1 MPSLHLFRA
10 FSLILAFMVGGLAH
24 AQLPQ
29 YFSGLARTQV
39 QYLVDQRIGLQ
50 PGTTDGNLTLAID
63 PDTPLEQ
70 TLVSLRQDLV
80 NLPAITQA
88 MYQIDSSAG
97 KPTSVSWEIEESR
110 TVFPLLNLGGVK
122 DNFFYLL
129 GINDIHFR
137 GRAQQLTAFYQNI
150 DGEHN
155 YYLGLT
161 NAAFRGSPWGYQLES
176 RRYAAIEPIFFP
188 SVTIN
193 YRYSNLSFGAGLS
206 YTTSNRHVF
215 RVGVSNF
222 YEHYRK
228 VNAGAGTP
236 GPDDLGLNKA
246 LLRFNHGI
254 TRVDQFGARRSGT
267 AHQSV
272 AQVVFNLEQDQPTFV
287 IAWHDFR
294 LYQLLGQHGNLAGR
308 LRAGISSNENSP
320 FAPFVLDSQVNIRGS
335 GNRID
340 RGTAQLVLNLEYR
353 HTVWQDN
360 RDRFAA
366 QLVGF
371 SDFGSWRNPGGS
383 LEDVFD
389 ADNFRHFLGGGL
401 RLISLKAFDAMIRV
415 DYGIDVRNV
424 RERGVVLGFGQYF

>member
-1 MPSLHLFRA
+1 
-10 FSLILAFMVGGLAH
+10 MVGGLAS

-29 YFSGLARTQV
+29 HFSGLARTQV
-39 QYLVDQRIGLQ
+39 QYLVDQHIGLQ
-50 PGTTDGNLTLAID
+50 PGKTDDSLTLTLD
-63 PDTPLEQ
+63 PDISLEQ
-70 TLVSLRQDLV
+70 ALTGLRQQLI

-88 MYQIDSSAG
+88 VYQVDSSAG
-97 KPTSVSWEIEESR
+97 KPTAVNWEIEESR

-122 DNFFYLL
+122 DNFFYLI

-161 NAAFRGSPWGYQLES
+161 NAAFRGTPWGYQLES

-188 SVTIN
+188 SVTVS
-193 YRYSNLSFGAGLS
+193 YRYANLSFGAGLS
-206 YTTSNRHVF
+206 YTTPTRHVF
-215 RVGVSNF
+215 RFGVSNF

-228 VNAGAGTP
+228 VNAEAGTP
-236 GPDDLGLNKA
+236 GPDDLQLNKA
-246 LLRFNHGI
+246 LMKFGHVI
-254 TRVDQFGARRSGT
+254 SRVDQFHARRSGT
-267 AHQSV
+267 NHQSV
-272 AQVVFNLEQDQPTFV
+272 AQVVFNLEQDQPTFL

-294 LYQLLGQHGNLAGR
+294 FYRLLGHHGNLAGR

-366 QLVGF
+366 QLVAF
-371 SDFGSWRNPGGS
+371 SDFGSWRNPGGR

-401 RLISLKAFDAMIRV
+401 RLISLKAYDAMIRI
-415 DYGIDVRNV
+415 DYGVDVRNV

>member
-1 MPSLHLFRA
+1 MLMA
-10 FSLILAFMVGGLAH
+10 GVVH

-29 YFSGLARTQV
+29 HFTGLARTQV

-50 PGTTDGNLTLAID
+50 PGTTDETLHLTAD
-63 PDTPLEQ
+63 PDEPLEQ
-70 TLVSLRQDLV
+70 TLAELRQQLV

-88 MYQIDSSAG
+88 AYQIDSAAG
-97 KPTSVSWEIEESR
+97 KPVKVQWEIEESR
-110 TVFPLLNLGGVK
+110 TVFPMLNLGGVK
-122 DNFFYLL
+122 GNFFYLI

-161 NAAFRGSPWGYQLES
+161 NAAFHGSPWGYQLES
-176 RRYAAIEPIFFP
+176 QRYAAIEPIFFP
-188 SVTIN
+188 SVAVN
-193 YRYSNLSFGAGLS
+193 YRYANLSFGAGLS
-206 YTTSNRHVF
+206 YTTPTRHIF
-215 RVGVSNF
+215 RFGVSNF
-222 YEHYRK
+222 YEEYRK
-228 VNAGAGTP
+228 QSEVANTP
-236 GPDDLGLNKA
+236 GPEELELNKA
-246 LLRFNHGI
+246 LLKFSHGI
-254 TRVDQFGARRSGT
+254 SEVDQFGTRRSGT
-267 AHQSV
+267 AHQSI
-272 AQVVFNLEQDQPTFV
+272 AQVVFNLEQEQPTFL

-294 LYQLLGQHGNLAGR
+294 IYRLLGRHGNLAGR
-308 LRAGISSNENSP
+308 LRAGISSNENTP

-353 HTVWQDN
+353 HTVWKDSRQ
-360 RDRFAA
+360 RFAA

-371 SDFGSWRNPGGS
+371 SDFGSWRNPGGR

-389 ADNFRHFLGGGL
+389 ADNFRHFLGGGI
-401 RLISLKAFDAMIRV
+401 RLISLKAYDAMVRV

-424 RERGVVLGFGQYF
+424 RERGIVLGFGQYF